1 MAVDISFQNFLK
13 AFWEFRFDGLGESK
27 SMPIDFPLWYVRDL
41 MIIILCS
48 PLLNIF
54 IKLKSPFIVLL
65 GILWLTFNINFYGIE
80 VAGFF
85 FFTLGGYWAVYKID
99 LISFLESRIS
109 VILITF
115 IFVICIILDFMNRDE
130 AFYNLLHN
138 IVILIGMI
146 FIIMCMIILVKKEKI
161 RNALI
166 KVAPSTFFI
175 YALHGLFV
183 ATLRKGLCEII
194 SPSSNI
200 AVICIYILS
209 LILTVI
215 LSMTCYYV
223 TKRICPKVCVLLNGG
238 RC

>member
-1 MAVDISFQNFLK
+1 MVC
-13 AFWEFRFDGLGESK
+13 EE
-27 SMPIDFPLWYVRDL
+27 
-41 MIIILCS
+41 
-48 PLLNIF
+48 LNDNNSLFSI

-65 GILWLTFNINFYGIE
+65 GILWLAFNINFYGIE

-85 FFTLGGYWAVYKID
+85 LGGYLVVYKID
-99 LISFLESRIS
+99 LISFLESRTS

-130 AFYNLLHN
+130 AFYYLLHN

-146 FIIMCMIILVKKEKI
+146 FIIMCMTILVKKEKI

-200 AVICIYILS
+200 AIL
-209 LILTVI
+209 
-215 LSMTCYYV
+215 
-223 TKRICPKVCVLLNGG
+223 
-238 RC
+238 